1 MQKLQTNKGAR
12 YMMIAFIVL
21 FLIMILRIFYIQAVG
36 VVHNVNVK
44 DLANEQHNKKGVL
57 EANRGTIYD
66 QTGKVLVQD
75 STTYRVVVNL
85 KGKDKVKNKDETA
98 QQLADALEIDK
109 EEVLKNFHEGRTQVE
124 IGKIGRN
131 LSREKK
137 EKINDLKIPGVS
149 FMSEKARVYPNEDF
163 ASYILGF
170 ARPDDKG
177 NTEGKFGLEKSLDK
191 YLRSTNG
198 NIEYV
203 GTRRGIPL
211 TNDIGKVEPAKNGN
225 NVYLTLDKQ
234 INSFLEEAMNKAQE
248 HYDPSMLIGIIADP
262 KTGKVLAMS
271 SKPSYNPNVGDIEY
285 FLNDPIANAYEPGS
299 TMKVFTLAA
308 AINEGVYN
316 GKEYFQSGKYSV
328 GSS

>member
-21 FLIMILRIFYIQAVG
+21 FLIMILRIVYIQAVG

-44 DLANEQHNKKGVL
+44 DLADEQHNKKGVL

-85 KGKDKVKNKDETA
+85 KGKDHVKNKDETA
-98 QQLADALEIDK
+98 QQLADVLEIDK

-131 LSREKK
+131 LSRETK

-149 FMSEKARVYPNEDF
+149 FMSEIARVYPNEDF

-198 NIEYV
+198 NI
-203 GTRRGIPL
+203 
-211 TNDIGKVEPAKNGN
+211 
-225 NVYLTLDKQ
+225 
-234 INSFLEEAMNKAQE
+234 
-248 HYDPSMLIGIIADP
+248 
-262 KTGKVLAMS
+262 
-271 SKPSYNPNVGDIEY
+271 
-285 FLNDPIANAYEPGS
+285 
-299 TMKVFTLAA
+299 
-308 AINEGVYN
+308 
-316 GKEYFQSGKYSV
+316 
-328 GSS
+328 

>member
-1 MQKLQTNKGAR
+1 MHKLQTNKGAR

-36 VVHNVNVK
+36 VVDNVNVK
-44 DLANEQHNKKGVL
+44 DLADEQHNKKGIL

-137 EKINDLKIPGVS
+137 E
-149 FMSEKARVYPNEDF
+149 
-163 ASYILGF
+163 
-170 ARPDDKG
+170 
-177 NTEGKFGLEKSLDK
+177 
-191 YLRSTNG
+191 
-198 NIEYV
+198 
-203 GTRRGIPL
+203 
-211 TNDIGKVEPAKNGN
+211 
-225 NVYLTLDKQ
+225 
-234 INSFLEEAMNKAQE
+234 
-248 HYDPSMLIGIIADP
+248 
-262 KTGKVLAMS
+262 
-271 SKPSYNPNVGDIEY
+271 
-285 FLNDPIANAYEPGS
+285 
-299 TMKVFTLAA
+299 
-308 AINEGVYN
+308 
-316 GKEYFQSGKYSV
+316 
-328 GSS
+328 

>member
-1 MQKLQTNKGAR
+1 MHKLQTNKGAR

-21 FLIMILRIFYIQAVG
+21 FLTMLLRIFYIQAVG
-36 VVHNVNVK
+36 VVHNVDVK
-44 DLANEQHNKKGVL
+44 DLANEQHNKNGVL

-75 STTYRVVVNL
+75 SATYRVVVNL
-85 KGKDKVKNKDETA
+85 KGKDKVKNSDETA
-98 QQLADALEIDK
+98 QQLADVLEIDK
-109 EEVLKNFHEGRTQVE
+109 EEVIKNFHEGRTQVE

-131 LSREKK
+131 LSRETK
-137 EKINDLKIPGVS
+137 EKIRKLKIPGVS
-149 FMSEKARVYPNEDF
+149 FMPEKARVYPNEDF

-211 TNDIGKVEPAKNGN
+211 TNDIGKVEPAKHGN

-234 INSFLEEAMNKAQE
+234 INSF
-248 HYDPSMLIGIIADP
+248 
-262 KTGKVLAMS
+262 
-271 SKPSYNPNVGDIEY
+271 
-285 FLNDPIANAYEPGS
+285 
-299 TMKVFTLAA
+299 
-308 AINEGVYN
+308 
-316 GKEYFQSGKYSV
+316 
-328 GSS
+328 

>member
-149 FMSEKARVYPNEDF
+149 FMSEKQECIRMKTLHPIYLVLLDQMIKGIRKESLGLKRVW
-163 ASYILGF
+163 I
-170 ARPDDKG
+170 
-177 NTEGKFGLEKSLDK
+177 
-191 YLRSTNG
+191 
-198 NIEYV
+198 NICALQ
-203 GTRRGIPL
+203 TGI
-211 TNDIGKVEPAKNGN
+211 
-225 NVYLTLDKQ
+225 
-234 INSFLEEAMNKAQE
+234 
-248 HYDPSMLIGIIADP
+248 
-262 KTGKVLAMS
+262 
-271 SKPSYNPNVGDIEY
+271 
-285 FLNDPIANAYEPGS
+285 
-299 TMKVFTLAA
+299 
-308 AINEGVYN
+308 
-316 GKEYFQSGKYSV
+316 
-328 GSS
+328 